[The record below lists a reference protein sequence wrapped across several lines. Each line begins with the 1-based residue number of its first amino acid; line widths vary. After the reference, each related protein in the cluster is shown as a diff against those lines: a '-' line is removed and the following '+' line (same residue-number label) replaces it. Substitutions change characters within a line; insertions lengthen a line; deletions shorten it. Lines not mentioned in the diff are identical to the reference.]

1 MAARNHRRRC
11 DFTSL
16 QRAWYPHLQ
25 NNKFNDQPDHFAGHS
40 SARKPLNYLSL
51 IENPEIETPSGRV
64 HSHSKFN
71 IYFDLHGGQQ
81 QIKLTLEPNHD
92 IIPEGASVQY
102 LGQDGELVRTE
113 PINRHFHK
121 VYKGDAWTQG
131 WDETWT
137 HAGWARVVVH
147 RDGIL
152 PLFEGAFTIFQDH
165 HHVQLRSNYMSTRH
179 ELDPKLEA
187 SDDEFMVV
195 FRDSD
200 IDFRPATSHQDLR
213 RSVDSTN
220 TCRSHELKFNDP
232 QQTILRRDVG
242 FWGAAPIA
250 SLFGKRQIDTNGI
263 PSGGNSGG
271 VNLKSSIGST
281 AGCPS
286 TRKVA
291 LMGVVTDCSYTG
303 SFNSTETARSNVI
316 TQINS
321 ASNVYEKT
329 FNISLGLQVLTVSN
343 ASCPAT
349 AAAATPWNIGCGG
362 NSSITDRLN
371 TFSQWRGQRNDTNAF
386 WTLLTTCQTGAEVG
400 LSWLGQLCVSDVT
413 SSSGEEV
420 SGANVV
426 AKTSTEWQVIAHET
440 GHTFGAV
447 HDCDSQTCADSQ
459 TVNAQQCCPL
469 NANTCDAGSK
479 YIMNPS
485 TAEGISAFSPCS
497 IGNICS
503 ALGRNSVKS
512 TCLSNNQGLTTI
524 TGQQCGNGIVE
535 AGEDCDCGGTENCGN
550 NNCCDAKT
558 CKFKNNAVCDDSNE
572 ECCKSCQF
580 ASAGSVCRP
589 STGQCD
595 PQETCSGT
603 NATCPADVSA
613 PDGQS
618 CGNSSQSLQC
628 ASGQCTS
635 RNQQCKTLMGS
646 YTTKNDTYACNSE
659 DCTLSCA
666 SPEFGPNVCYSMQ
679 QNFLD
684 GTVCGGGGKC
694 QNVSRPIPVCFF
706 SQDLTI
712 LQGQCKG
719 SSTAKEIGS
728 WIHDNKNLVIGICC
742 GVGGLL
748 LLSILSCLIR
758 RCRRPRRPRRTQP
771 MPPPPM
777 QQGWAG
783 GPMPYNGAYM
793 SGAQQQQTSGRS
805 GRSGGGAHHGQ
816 WEGYPPPQGYMQP
829 SVRYA

>member
-1 MAARNHRRRC
+1 MTTGN
-11 DFTSL
+11 SL
-16 QRAWYPHLQ
+16 
-25 NNKFNDQPDHFAGHS
+25 G
-40 SARKPLNYLSL
+40 RKPLNYLSL
-51 IENPEIETPSGRV
+51 IEKPEIETPSRRV
-64 HSHSKFN
+64 HSDSRFSL
-71 IYFDLHGGQQ
+71 YFDLHQGQQ
-81 QIKLTLEPNHD
+81 QVKLTLEPNHD
-92 IIPEGASVQY
+92 IIGEGASVQY
-102 LGQDGELVRTE
+102 LGPDGELERTE
-113 PINRHFHK
+113 PLDRHAHK

-131 WDETWT
+131 WDGRWT
-137 HAGWARVVVH
+137 NIGWARIVVR
-147 RDGIL
+147 RDGIH
-152 PLFEGAFTIFQDH
+152 PLFEGAFTILQDH
-165 HHVQLRSNYMSTRH
+165 HHVQLRSNYMSTKH
-179 ELDPKLEA
+179 ELDPEVEY
-187 SDDEFMVV
+187 SDDEYMVV

-200 IDFRPATSHQDLR
+200 IDLRPHPSHKELR
-213 RSVDSTN
+213 RSEDFTN
-220 TCRSHELKFNDP
+220 TCRSHELKSNDP
-232 QQTILRRDVG
+232 RQTVLKRDVG
-242 FWGAAPIA
+242 YWGATSIN

-281 AGCPS
+281 AGCPT

-303 SFNSTETARSNVI
+303 SFNSTEAARANVI

-329 FNISLGLQVLTVSN
+329 FNISLGLHVLTVSD

-349 AAAATPWNIGCGG
+349 APATQPWNIGCAG
-362 NSSITDRLN
+362 NTTITDRLN

-400 LSWLGQLCVSDVT
+400 LSWLGQLCVGDVT
-413 SSSGEEV
+413 SSSGEVV

-447 HDCDSQTCADSQ
+447 HDCDTQTCADSQ

-469 NANTCDAGSK
+469 STNTCDAGSK

-485 TAEGISAFSPCS
+485 TAEGISAFSPCTV
-497 IGNICS
+497 GNICS

-512 TCLSNNQGLTTI
+512 SCLSNNQGLTTI

-535 AGEDCDCGGTENCGN
+535 AGEDCDCGGVDDCGDN
-550 NNCCDAKT
+550 ACCDART

-572 ECCKSCQF
+572 DCCKSCQF
-580 ASAGSVCRP
+580 ASFGTVCRP

-603 NATCPADVSA
+603 NATCPADVST

-646 YTTKNDTYACNSE
+646 YTTKNDTYACNSQ

-666 SPEFGPNVCYSMQ
+666 APEFGPNVCYSMQ

-694 QNVSRPIPVCFF
+694 QNVSF
-706 SQDLTI
+706 
-712 LQGQCKG
+712 
-719 SSTAKEIGS
+719 
-728 WIHDNKNLVIGICC
+728 
-742 GVGGLL
+742 
-748 LLSILSCLIR
+748 
-758 RCRRPRRPRRTQP
+758 
-771 MPPPPM
+771 
-777 QQGWAG
+777 
-783 GPMPYNGAYM
+783 
-793 SGAQQQQTSGRS
+793 
-805 GRSGGGAHHGQ
+805 
-816 WEGYPPPQGYMQP
+816 P
-829 SVRYA
+829 SLHTMRHR

>member
-1 MAARNHRRRC
+1 M
-11 DFTSL
+11 DI
-16 QRAWYPHLQ
+16 
-25 NNKFNDQPDHFAGHS
+25 GS
-40 SARKPLNYLSL
+40 SFGRKPLSYLSL
-51 IENPEIETPSGRV
+51 IENPKIGTPSRRV
-64 HSHSKFN
+64 HSSSQFDV
-71 IYFDLHGGQQ
+71 YFDLHQGQQ
-81 QIKLTLEPNHD
+81 QVKLTLEPNHD
-92 IIPEGASVQY
+92 IIPEGALVQY
-102 LGQDGELVRTE
+102 LGTDGELVRTE
-113 PINRHFHK
+113 SIDRHAHK

-131 WDETWT
+131 WDGRWT
-137 HAGWARVVVH
+137 NTGWARIVVR
-147 RDGIL
+147 RDGIQ
-152 PLFEGAFTIFQDH
+152 PLFEGAFTVFQDH
-165 HHVQLRSNYMSTRH
+165 HHVQLRSSYMSTKH
-179 ELDPKLEA
+179 ELDPETEH
-187 SDDEFMVV
+187 SDDEYMVV

-200 IDFRPATSHQDLR
+200 VDSRSQSSHQELR
-213 RSVDSTN
+213 RSEEFTK
-220 TCRSHELKFNDP
+220 TCRSHELKSNDP
-232 QQTILRRDVG
+232 RQTVLKRDIG
-242 FWGAAPIA
+242 FWGVTPID

-281 AGCPS
+281 QGCPS

-303 SFNSTETARSNVI
+303 SFNSSETARANVI

-329 FNISLGLQVLTVSN
+329 FNISLGLQVLTISN

-349 AAAATPWNIGCGG
+349 AAAATPWNLGCGS

-400 LSWLGQLCVSDVT
+400 LSWLGQLCVGDVT
-413 SSSGEEV
+413 NSSGEVV

-469 NANTCDAGSK
+469 SSDTCDAGSK

-485 TAEGISAFSPCS
+485 TAEGISAFSPCT

-535 AGEDCDCGGTENCGN
+535 AGEDCDCGGTDNCGN
-550 NNCCDAKT
+550 NTCCDATT

-572 ECCKSCQF
+572 DCCRNCQF
-580 ASAGSVCRP
+580 ASSGTVCRP

-603 NATCPADVSA
+603 NATCPPDIST

-618 CGNSSQSLQC
+618 CGNNSQSLQC

-646 YTTKNDTYACNSE
+646 YTTKNDTYACNSQ

-694 QNVSRPIPVCFF
+694 LNVSC
-706 SQDLTI
+706 SHTKL
-712 LQGQCKG
+712 
-719 SSTAKEIGS
+719 
-728 WIHDNKNLVIGICC
+728 N
-742 GVGGLL
+742 
-748 LLSILSCLIR
+748 IR
-758 RCRRPRRPRRTQP
+758 
-771 MPPPPM
+771 
-777 QQGWAG
+777 
-783 GPMPYNGAYM
+783 
-793 SGAQQQQTSGRS
+793 
-805 GRSGGGAHHGQ
+805 HHG
-816 WEGYPPPQGYMQP
+816 
-829 SVRYA
+829 